1 VEKMFFE
8 KFVNSKFYAIIELIV
23 KIVWLNLLTL
33 FTTIL
38 GLVLF
43 TFGPALLS
51 GVYCAK
57 LIINKYEGPISKV
70 YFKAFKRFF
79 KKGTPIFLIYSIF
92 IALFSFNIY
101 FFIEKMNQEFLW
113 IDLILFLITLLLL
126 IIAIPG
132 LIHSLLIYSCFEKN
146 SIKSLLIDGFKLS
159 MAFILNG
166 ILVSIIL
173 IGIIALSL
181 VVPFAILLV
190 SFVILLFAI
199 ELIMFRPY
207 DKIEFFGKKST
218 QIADELTRE
227 V

>member
-1 VEKMFFE
+1 
-8 KFVNSKFYAIIELIV
+8 
-23 KIVWLNLLTL
+23 
-33 FTTIL
+33 
-38 GLVLF
+38 
-43 TFGPALLS
+43 
-51 GVYCAK
+51 
-57 LIINKYEGPISKV
+57 
-70 YFKAFKRFF
+70 
-79 KKGTPIFLIYSIF
+79 
-92 IALFSFNIY
+92 
-101 FFIEKMNQEFLW
+101 
-113 IDLILFLITLLLL
+113 
-126 IIAIPG
+126 
-132 LIHSLLIYSCFEKN
+132 
-146 SIKSLLIDGFKLS
+146 